1 MSSMQII
8 FLFVAAVVLAAA
20 VMVVST
26 RKMLHSAV
34 WLILALF
41 GVAILFALM
50 QANFFAVVQVV
61 IYIGAIAILVIFA
74 IMMTSHVMEDV
85 GPQVN
90 RRWWLGILAAL
101 AVFGGLVTLL
111 SSWKGFTTALPALPQ
126 LNITAELGKA
136 LVSPD
141 GYLVPFEVSSILL
154 LAALIGSIFVAMEKK

>member
-1 MSSMQII
+1 MQII
-8 FLFVAAVVLAAA
+8 FLIVAAVVLAAA

-26 RKMLHSAV
+26 RKMLHSAA

-41 GVAILFALM
+41 GVAIMFALM
-50 QANFFAVVQVV
+50 EANFFVVVQVV
-61 IYIGAIAILVIFA
+61 VYIGAIAILVIFA

-101 AVFGGLVTLL
+101 AVFAGLVMLL
-111 SSWKGFTTALPALPQ
+111 SSWNGFTTALPALPQ
-126 LNITAELGKA
+126 TNIIAELGKA